1 MKKGLILLIFLFLI
15 ISVSFAGNISMIDSQ
30 SKTSSE
36 PISLLLSGSVLIIFA
51 GILTRKRLMKK

>member
-15 ISVSFAGNISMIDSQ
+15 ISVSFAGNMSMIASQ

-36 PISLLLSGSVLIIFA
+36 PISLLLSGSVLIVV

>member
-36 PISLLLSGSVLIIFA
+36 PISLLLSGSVLIFA
-51 GILTRKRLMKK
+51 GILTRKKLMKK

>member
-30 SKTSSE
+30 PKTSSE
-36 PISLLLSGSVLIIFA
+36 PISLLLSGSVLIVV

>member
-1 MKKGLILLIFLFLI
+1 MKKGIILLVALFLI
-15 ISVSFAGNISMIDSQ
+15 ILVGFAGNISIIDSK

-36 PISLLLSGSVLIIFA
+36 PISLLLSGSILIVG